1 MSEIRGVGV
10 DLCAVS
16 RMEEQLEKEH
26 FLCRCFTQQE
36 IEYIRSRGRA
46 GSASMAGIFAAKE
59 AVCKALG
66 TGIAFA
72 LTDIEVQHTPSG
84 QPVIHLSGRAAELAE
99 NGSMQLSI
107 SHEGDMAAAFVVWT
121 VISEKMS

>member
-26 FLCRCFTQQE
+26 FLSRCFTQGE

-46 GSASMAGIFAAKE
+46 GAASMAGIFAAKE

-66 TGIAFA
+66 TGIAFP

-84 QPVIHLSGRAAELAE
+84 QPVIHLSGRAADLAE